1 MVWAYHNLFTIHPH
15 WTTPEGFL
23 FPLVITNKAS
33 MWKNAF
39 IYLRKKKKLPKKV
52 IAGLHSIAF
61 YNYVFEPVN
70 SLITVLVT
78 WLWAS

>member
-1 MVWAYHNLFTIHPH
+1 MKKCFHLS
-15 WTTPEGFL
+15 E
-23 FPLVITNKAS
+23 K
-33 MWKNAF
+33 
-39 IYLRKKKKLPKKV
+39 KKKKLPKKV

-78 WLWAS
+78 